1 MLDCH
6 LLIGKVLRA
15 ASDSCGAVV
24 RMFDVVLVAEHGVVW
39 HQGEHDHVLGEDDEH
54 QQEDRQQQPAGRRPP
69 GPHLV
74 HRETETADAD
84 VGDAGH
90 GAGEK
95 EEDHEGVE
103 DVVQGEHG
111 LGQHQHRVRWVG
123 QRGVGE
129 GVSGEHATRVERL
142 VHVGQHQ
149 RQEDQE
155 AEHGEHDPDHH
166 LEGSQEQLTPRHQSL
181 GALV

>member
-1 MLDCH
+1 MVIDCY

-15 ASDSCGAVV
+15 ASDSGGAVV
-24 RMFDVVLVAEHGVVW
+24 PMFDVVLIAEYGVVG

-54 QQEDRQQQPAGRRPP
+54 QQEDREQQAAGRRPP

-74 HRETETADAD
+74 HRETEAADAD
-84 VGDAGH
+84 VGDARH
-90 GAGEK
+90 GAGEE

-111 LGQHQHRVRWVG
+111 LGQHQHRVRRVG

-129 GVSGEHATRVERL
+129 GVAGEHAARVERL
-142 VHVGQHQ
+142 V
-149 RQEDQE
+149 
-155 AEHGEHDPDHH
+155 
-166 LEGSQEQLTPRHQSL
+166 
-181 GALV
+181 